1 MPLSDN
7 ESLAIS
13 AQITYDTS
21 REKITYINGK
31 LGYLDE
37 EGSVLKKFKK
47 VAWTNNTFYRC
58 LQKID
63 KHTMERLFENAKR
76 FKEDTLNDME
86 LLLEIK
92 RGKLQMLQITKSKG
106 LYSIANQLG
115 DSVVTMLPYI
125 SSLREAIKVV
135 MEDDVKRYEREI
147 EEKQRNLA
155 PPVVPRTT

>member
-1 MPLSDN
+1 MPLSDI
-7 ESLAIS
+7 ERLAVS
-13 AQITYDTS
+13 ADITYDT
-21 REKITYINGK
+21 RKEKITYVNGK

-37 EGSVLKKFKK
+37 DGIVLNKFKK

-58 LQKID
+58 LEKINR
-63 KHTMERLFENAKR
+63 HTMERLFENAKR

-92 RGKLQMLQITKSKG
+92 RGKLQMLQIAKSKG
-106 LYSIANQLG
+106 LYTTANQLG
-115 DSVVTMLPYI
+115 DSVVTLLPYI

-135 MEDDVKRYEREI
+135 MEDDVKRYEKEI
-147 EEKQRNLA
+147 EQRNLA